1 MAMLRIMI
9 VIGIC
14 VMMGAGVYF
23 VAPYLK
29 PTNTAFA
36 PETPSNTVSPRLKGI
51 FSGMKQGFSN

>member
-1 MAMLRIMI
+1 MLRVII

-14 VMMGAGVYF
+14 VMMGAGVYI

-29 PTNTAFA
+29 PSNKAFA
-36 PETPSNTVSPRLKGI
+36 PETPSSTVSPRLKGI